1 MLCWSWHPPY
11 HQRTHHIT
19 AFYLFVPKMGP
30 IWETEKKIFVSLLG
44 SVAAPLTSFG
54 RYIVSRV
61 SEYFSNQTNERE
73 NVFKVFCCWLQLL
86 TELDPVLSRQQQ
98 NLDGSVYHFIGMQCH
113 TDTLSTMLP
122 MNILGNSVLQGTKA
136 LSQCGVCVLV

>member
-1 MLCWSWHPPY
+1 
-11 HQRTHHIT
+11 
-19 AFYLFVPKMGP
+19 MGDG
-30 IWETEKKIFVSLLG
+30 EKLLVSLLG

-98 NLDGSVYHFIGMQCH
+98 NLDGSGYHFIGMQCH